1 MARAVLRRVCSH
13 AAVRGSP
20 VRRASMEVVRS
31 SVGGAVEVE
40 DEIGDEVGDED
51 DLILVLAGRATS
63 RSP

>member
-1 MARAVLRRVCSH
+1 
-13 AAVRGSP
+13 
-20 VRRASMEVVRS
+20 MEVVRS